1 MGRRTLLNAVLGN
14 LSLSLL
20 LLHTRSAV
28 VVVVLGGGAL
38 GSVLALCCRCQS
50 RLLVANLIPSRWV
63 LARPRSNL
71 GPQEKS
77 LTLLDG
83 LLRVD
88 NLLLVILL
96 LLLLFFLLFLVL
108 TSLLLGV
115 L

>member
-1 MGRRTLLNAVLGN
+1 MGRRTLLDAVLGN
-14 LSLSLL
+14 FSLGLL

-38 GSVLALCCRCQS
+38 GSVLALCCNCQS

-63 LARPRSNL
+63 LARPLSNL

-77 LTLLDG
+77 LTLLDS
-83 LLRVD
+83 LLGVD
-88 NLLLVILL
+88 NLLLVIL